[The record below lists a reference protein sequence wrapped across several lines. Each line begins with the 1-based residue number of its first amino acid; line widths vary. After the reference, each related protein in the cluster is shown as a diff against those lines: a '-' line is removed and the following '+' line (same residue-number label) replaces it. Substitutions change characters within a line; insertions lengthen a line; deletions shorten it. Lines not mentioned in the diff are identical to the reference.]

1 MIMTGEIIGAQEAY
15 EIGLV
20 EKVVPADELMNAAE
34 ELANTIKS
42 KAPIAVAVT
51 KTVVTNGYG
60 LDMKTASALEMEAFT
75 APFASQDK
83 SEGMLAFLEKRT
95 PEFKNK

>member
-1 MIMTGEIIGAQEAY
+1 M
-15 EIGLV
+15 
-20 EKVVPADELMNAAE
+20 
-34 ELANTIKS
+34 KS
-42 KAPIAVAVT
+42 FTSITPNVIF
-51 KTVVTNGYG
+51 
-60 LDMKTASALEMEAFT
+60 LDMKTASALEMGAFT